1 MWNAVVMTRAIPGCA
16 LLLVDVISDFSFDGG
31 ADLLRH
37 ARRVA
42 APIANLRRRLKRHG
56 VPIIYANDNR
66 GQWRSDFRKLVVD
79 CAREG
84 AGADVVR
91 AFVPDEDD
99 YFILKPKH
107 SPFFATPLALLLQDL
122 SVDTLVI
129 CGFAGDGCV
138 VAAATDAHMR
148 DYRVFVPVDCI
159 ASETPARNRR
169 ALAHMRDALESHV
182 RPSAELTPRV
192 LRGRS
197 RGR

>member
-1 MWNAVVMTRAIPGCA
+1 MWSAVVMTRAIPGCA

-37 ARRVA
+37 ARKAA
-42 APIANLRRRLKRHG
+42 APIANLRRRLKQHG